1 MATNTQIQA
10 PANNNPSES
19 NEDQKPWVLIVDD
32 SRMIRVSIG
41 RILKKEFNII
51 DAADGEQGWE
61 ALLANDAIQVIIT
74 DADMPVLNGYDLIT
88 RIREHQTPRYQDI
101 PIIMIT
107 GAEDDHVREKALKT
121 GATDFIVKPPDK
133 TRLLA
138 RVRAYAKADRTSR
151 KLTEEATTDALTQV
165 SSRRY
170 FYQRGMQDLA
180 FAKRHNSD
188 MSIIALTLDNFPEL
202 MKTHGN
208 KIAKQI
214 LVSVANSLKQT
225 VRTEDTVAR
234 VGDYTFALILP
245 NTRQLEAATL
255 CERAKD
261 NIAATEISETN
272 VSIAVT
278 ASIGLTSLSQSNI
291 ETIKDFL
298 NNAIKRAQI
307 ALNAGGN
314 RLIARDEH
322 EAPVIDAVVTEITDI
337 NQALALMKSN
347 EKSLIPSLNN
357 IIARIFPLL
366 EFANKTL
373 HWELDQQL
381 AAIKEKLTK

>member
-10 PANNNPSES
+10 PANNKPSVS

-88 RIREHQTPRYQDI
+88 RIRQHETARYQDI

-180 FAKRHNSD
+180 FAKRHNKD

-214 LVSVANSLKQT
+214 LVSVANNLKQT
-225 VRTEDTVAR
+225 VRIEDTVAR

-261 NIAATEISETN
+261 NIATTEISEKN
-272 VSIAVT
+272 VSITIT

-291 ETIKDFL
+291 ESIKDFL
-298 NNAIKRAQI
+298 NSAIKRAQT

-322 EAPVIDAVVTEITDI
+322 EAPIMDAVVTEITDI
-337 NQALALMKSN
+337 NQALALMNSN
-347 EKSLIPSLNN
+347 EKNLVPSLTK
-357 IIARIFPLL
+357 IIAKIFPLL
-366 EFANKTL
+366 ELANKTL
-373 HWELDQQL
+373 HWELDKQL

>member
-1 MATNTQIQA
+1 MAVGTQVKTPTNNT
-10 PANNNPSES
+10 PTES
-19 NEDQKPWVLIVDD
+19 KEDQKPWVLIVDD
-32 SRMIRVSIG
+32 SRIIRVSIG

-88 RIREHQTPRYQDI
+88 RIRQHETARYQDI

-107 GAEDDHVREKALKT
+107 GAEDDHIREKALKT

-133 TRLLA
+133 TKLLA

-151 KLTEEATTDALTQV
+151 KLTEESTTDALTKV

-180 FAKRHNSD
+180 FAKRHNKD
-188 MSIIALTLDNFPEL
+188 MSIIALTLDNFPAL
-202 MKTHGN
+202 IKTHGN
-208 KIAKQI
+208 NIAKQI
-214 LVSVANSLKQT
+214 LVGVADNLKNT

-255 CERAKD
+255 CERAKE
-261 NIAATEISETN
+261 NIAATRISDKN
-272 VSIAVT
+272 ISDPVT
-278 ASIGLTSLSQSNI
+278 ASLGLISLSQGNI
-291 ETIKDFL
+291 ESIKDFL
-298 NNAIKRAQI
+298 NSAIRRSEI
-307 ALNAGGN
+307 ARNAGGN
-314 RLIARDEH
+314 QLIARDEH
-322 EAPVIDAVVTEITDI
+322 EAPVINPVVTEITDI
-337 NQALALMKSN
+337 DQALALMNSN
-347 EKSLIPSLNN
+347 ETSLVPSLNK
-357 IIARIFPLL
+357 IIAKIFPLL
-366 EFANKTL
+366 ELANKTL
-373 HWELDQQL
+373 RWGLDEQL
-381 AAIKEKLTK
+381 AAIKEKLIK

>member
-1 MATNTQIQA
+1 MAVGTQVKTTTNNT
-10 PANNNPSES
+10 PTES
-19 NEDQKPWVLIVDD
+19 NENQKPWVLIVDD
-32 SRMIRVSIG
+32 SRIIRVSIG

-74 DADMPVLNGYDLIT
+74 DADMPVLDGYDLIT
-88 RIREHQTPRYQDI
+88 RIRQHETARYQDI

-107 GAEDDHVREKALKT
+107 GAEDDHIREKALKT

-133 TRLLA
+133 TKLLA

-151 KLTEEATTDALTQV
+151 KLTEESTTDALTKV

-180 FAKRHNSD
+180 FAKRHNKD
-188 MSIIALTLDNFPEL
+188 MSIIALTLDNFPAL
-202 MKTHGN
+202 IKTHGN

-214 LVSVANSLKQT
+214 LVGVADNLKNT

-255 CERAKD
+255 CERAKES
-261 NIAATEISETN
+261 IAATQISEKDI
-272 VSIAVT
+272 SDPVT
-278 ASIGLTSLSQSNI
+278 ASLGLISLSQGNI
-291 ETIKDFL
+291 ESIKDFL
-298 NNAIKRAQI
+298 NSAIRRSEI
-307 ALNAGGN
+307 ARNAGGN
-314 RLIARDEH
+314 QLIARDEH
-322 EAPVIDAVVTEITDI
+322 EAPVINPVVTEITDI
-337 NQALALMKSN
+337 DQALALMNSN
-347 EKSLIPSLNN
+347 ETSLVPSLNK
-357 IIARIFPLL
+357 IIAKIFPLL
-366 EFANKTL
+366 ELANKTL
-373 HWELDQQL
+373 NWKLDEQL
-381 AAIKEKLTK
+381 AAIKEKLIK

>member
-1 MATNTQIQA
+1 MAVGTQVKTPTNNT
-10 PANNNPSES
+10 PTES
-19 NEDQKPWVLIVDD
+19 KEDQKPWVLIVDD
-32 SRMIRVSIG
+32 SRIIRVSIG

-74 DADMPVLNGYDLIT
+74 DADMPVLDGYDLIT
-88 RIREHQTPRYQDI
+88 RIRQHETARYQDI

-107 GAEDDHVREKALKT
+107 GAEDDHIREKALKT

-133 TRLLA
+133 TKLLA

-151 KLTEEATTDALTQV
+151 KLTEESTTDALTKV

-180 FAKRHNSD
+180 FAKRHNKD
-188 MSIIALTLDNFPEL
+188 MSIIALTLDNFPAL
-202 MKTHGN
+202 IKTHGN
-208 KIAKQI
+208 NIAKQI
-214 LVSVANSLKQT
+214 LVGVADNLKKT

-261 NIAATEISETN
+261 SIAATRISEKN
-272 VSIAVT
+272 ISDPVT
-278 ASIGLTSLSQSNI
+278 ASLGLISLSQGNI
-291 ETIKDFL
+291 ESIKDFL
-298 NNAIKRAQI
+298 NSAIRRSEI
-307 ALNAGGN
+307 ARNAGGN
-314 RLIARDEH
+314 QLIARDEH
-322 EAPVIDAVVTEITDI
+322 EAPVINPVVTEITDI
-337 NQALALMKSN
+337 DQALALMNSN
-347 EKSLIPSLNN
+347 ETSLVPSLNK
-357 IIARIFPLL
+357 IIAKIFPLL
-366 EFANKTL
+366 ELANKTL
-373 HWELDQQL
+373 RWELDEQL
-381 AAIKEKLTK
+381 AAIKEKLIK